1 MLALH
6 GSLIGLPRIV
16 LRNRLLPL
24 LAALLA
30 FAAAAPVAAADLG
43 TGLPATGQAV
53 SDETGERLGA
63 LSNLLSLLL
72 VRATFDVEPLEEVPD
87 RLEDRIV
94 AWGINGPSEG
104 EREEIERLL
113 LAEASYYIVSLR
125 YLIEVGGA
133 AFPPDRPESDYAN
146 DTLVRLDSLERRL
159 AERLA
164 MHEEVADILGE
175 VEAIRLLTEGSAA
188 MTSGEGVFARHDD
201 LLERA
206 RMLAGKGLPT

>member
-1 MLALH
+1 M
-6 GSLIGLPRIV
+6 RM
-16 LRNRLLPL
+16 
-24 LAALLA
+24 
-30 FAAAAPVAAADLG
+30 FVAVFVTLMTLSASPPFVGPSQAADLG
-43 TGLPATGQAV
+43 AGLPQA
-53 SDETGERLGA
+53 DLKAGDTRDRLGT

-72 VRATFDVEPLEEVPD
+72 VRATFDVVPLEDIPD

-94 AWGINGPSEG
+94 AWGIGGPSEG
-104 EREEIERLL
+104 ERGEIERLL

-146 DTLVRLDSLERRL
+146 DTLVRLDSLERRVAEHL
-159 AERLA
+159 AA
-164 MHEEVADILGE
+164 HEEVADILGE

-188 MTSGEGVFARHDD
+188 MTAGEGVFARHDD

-206 RMLAGKGLPT
+206 RILADKGLPT